1 MPVLSERARSLR
13 ARVAAAS
20 SNRNVTPEAL
30 AELRQQFA
38 AASLADHLDARL
50 AGSPPLTTA
59 QYDELHAVI
68 RRHHLRA
75 RS

>member
-1 MPVLSERARSLR
+1 MPVLSERSRSLR

-20 SNRNVTPEAL
+20 TNRNVTPAAL
-30 AELRQQFA
+30 AELRQEFS
-38 AASLADHLDARL
+38 AASIADHLAARL
-50 AGSPPLTTA
+50 ESSPPLTTA

-68 RRHHLRA
+68 RRHHLLA